1 MKFSYNDNIT
11 MHRLNTADFHRI
23 FVRFCSY
30 AAHCTFGLLIGV
42 IPVQLTKYST
52 GRLRPHFLDVC
63 KPNVNLTVLCGSG
76 SASSHDYIEDYVCL
90 GGPEARVRNARLSF
104 YSGHASTAMN
114 VAVFCVMYLQARL
127 PRRIYGIS
135 LLPLFQTML
144 IGGALLVGYSR
155 VSDNMHHPTDVMV
168 GFAAGLMVALVSV
181 SSFLGIIIET
191 FVIC

>member
-1 MKFSYNDNIT
+1 
-11 MHRLNTADFHRI
+11 
-23 FVRFCSY
+23 
-30 AAHCTFGLLIGV
+30 
-42 IPVQLTKYST
+42 
-52 GRLRPHFLDVC
+52 
-63 KPNVNLTVLCGSG
+63 
-76 SASSHDYIEDYVCL
+76 L

-168 GFAAGLMVALVSV
+168 GFAAGLMVALVSAKSILV
-181 SSFLGIIIET
+181 YVGGPVGCR
-191 FVIC
+191 FVADGAVGVVVIRPLRVLASRPYPSCIWGVVDLPKAIHFAQLFRRRNVVYHSDDELIPFAAAESGQVIRTMG